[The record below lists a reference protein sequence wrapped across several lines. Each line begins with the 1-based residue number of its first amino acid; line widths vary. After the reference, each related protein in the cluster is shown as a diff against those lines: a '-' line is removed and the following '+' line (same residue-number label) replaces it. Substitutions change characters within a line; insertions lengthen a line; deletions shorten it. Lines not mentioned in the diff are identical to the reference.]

1 MLDRRCFLAGTAGL
15 AIAAKIERAR
25 ATPPS
30 VGELP
35 NVLGR
40 PTSAANDSNHPIAP
54 ERVIVLDKGNCRRSA
69 LAQDRS
75 LRAELAK
82 PICLNR
88 GHDRPLDYCQL
99 SEAKLDP
106 ILQIMDVMAGYYR
119 SPQLHARW
127 SRGLACREALGSTGL
142 GRGFALVHQFQDD
155 AAVQTRNDH
164 TDWWLILSP
173 TGTDWS
179 SFDGEPVFGMLAQ
192 AFPAPHSSGM
202 GLRLRAWYLA
212 TVVGHQVGASPG
224 WPHIARLSRPHAAR
238 IVNRA
243 IHTALSSI

>member
-1 MLDRRCFLAGTAGL
+1 MLDRRCFLAGAAGL
-15 AIAAKIERAR
+15 TLAAKIEQAR

-40 PTSAANDSNHPIAP
+40 PTSTANDSSHPIAP
-54 ERVIVLDKGNCRRSA
+54 ERVIVLDKGNCRGPA
-69 LAQDRS
+69 LAQHPS

-99 SEAKLDP
+99 PEAKLDP
-106 ILQIMDVMAGYYR
+106 VLQIMNVMAGYYR
-119 SPQLHARW
+119 SPQLHVRW
-127 SRGLACREALGSTGL
+127 SRGLTCREALASTGL

-164 TDWWLILSP
+164 IDWWLILSP
-173 TGTDWS
+173 TGIDWA
-179 SFDGEPVFGMLAQ
+179 SFDGEPVFGMLAHV
-192 AFPAPHSSGM
+192 FPAPQSNAI
-202 GLRLRAWYLA
+202 GLRMRAWCPA
-212 TVVGHQVGASPG
+212 TVVGHQVGASLG

-238 IVNRA
+238 VVNRA
-243 IHTALSSI
+243 IHAALPCI